1 MKTYVSDINVRQMG
15 AVDHDDL
22 HRRNHARDTRSGDH
36 LTDAQGAVA
45 IRLRV
50 FSDSFRGPLEI
61 PAWAS
66 PSRCCASCS
75 LVGYLLCSRG
85 LRPRSRLLIDDPD
98 WAPSLAEWRR
108 SPGGSPAKPA
118 DPTTATV
125 PVAPGSSN
133 FALVPGWAGRSVV
146 EPIRRADAGR

>member
-1 MKTYVSDINVRQMG
+1 VKTYVSDINVRQMG

-66 PSRCCASCS
+66 PSRCCASYS
-75 LVGYLLCSRG
+75 LVGYLL
-85 LRPRSRLLIDDPD
+85 
-98 WAPSLAEWRR
+98 LARVTSEVVYSSHRR
-108 SPGGSPAKPA
+108 S
-118 DPTTATV
+118 
-125 PVAPGSSN
+125 
-133 FALVPGWAGRSVV
+133 
-146 EPIRRADAGR
+146 